1 MLGAQLLNAVLV
13 VAVAV
18 DRRFRQR
25 LVPAAAIRDEGA
37 DARDDRDSEA
47 DNCRRWKRRD
57 DLRTDVEK
65 AISRRAPNADAAVVA
80 AFVSQQTKDADAADN
95 RARHVHV
102 IEALAHR
109 PALQEEATTRAL
121 CRLAREAADTGDV
134 AKGKLYLEALN
145 TLEACRRFGGA
156 LSLFERVCS
165 PADDVSKELR
175 RLYCKG
181 AFGEL
186 RLKRFVFE
194 RVGED
199 PQMAAALDRHER
211 EVLAKVLPPPPPP
224 PRPPSGTRWL
234 WWLCAGAGIAAASS
248 RVFAPRA
255 AAPPPPDLQADAAE
269 EEAELLRQIAEDE
282 KRVDEARRRLES
294 IRKRGR

>member
-1 MLGAQLLNAVLV
+1 MTDYKKWDHLDVSEDEGDDAEDIKRRHAD
-13 VAVAV
+13 AV
-18 DRRFRQR
+18 D
-25 LVPAAAIRDEGA
+25 A
-37 DARDDRDSEA
+37 
-47 DNCRRWKRRD
+47 KRRD

-95 RARHVHV
+95 RGRHVHV
-102 IEALAHR
+102 IEALSHR

-121 CRLAREAADTGDV
+121 CRLAREADDTGDV
-134 AKGKLYLEALN
+134 AKGKIYLEALN

-224 PRPPSGTRWL
+224 RPPSGTRWL

-255 AAPPPPDLQADAAE
+255 AAPPPPDLQAE
-269 EEAELLRQIAEDE
+269 EEAELLRQIAEDQ

-294 IRKRGR
+294 MRQRGR

>member
-1 MLGAQLLNAVLV
+1 MTDYKKWDHLDVSDEDEDDAEDIKRRHAD
-13 VAVAV
+13 AV
-18 DRRFRQR
+18 D
-25 LVPAAAIRDEGA
+25 A
-37 DARDDRDSEA
+37 
-47 DNCRRWKRRD
+47 KRRD

-95 RARHVHV
+95 RGRHVHV

-109 PALQEEATTRAL
+109 RALQEEATTRAL

-134 AKGKLYLEALN
+134 AKGKIYLEALN

-255 AAPPPPDLQADAAE
+255 AAPPPPDLQAE
-269 EEAELLRQIAEDE
+269 EEAELLRQIAEDQ

-294 IRKRGR
+294 MRKRGR

>member
-1 MLGAQLLNAVLV
+1 M
-13 VAVAV
+13 
-18 DRRFRQR
+18 
-25 LVPAAAIRDEGA
+25 
-37 DARDDRDSEA
+37 
-47 DNCRRWKRRD
+47 
-57 DLRTDVEK
+57 EK

-80 AFVSQQTKDADAADN
+80 AFVSQQTKDADALDN

-134 AKGKLYLEALN
+134 AKGKIYLEALN

-224 PRPPSGTRWL
+224 PRPPSPPHPGLQQLATFLEAYGLDRYAARFREEEIL
-234 WWLCAGAGIAAASS
+234 SLRDLTYLDAGDLVDVGLSVAEADTLAAAT
-248 RVFAPRA
+248 R
-255 AAPPPPDLQADAAE
+255 E
-269 EEAELLRQIAEDE
+269 IC
-282 KRVDEARRRLES
+282 
-294 IRKRGR
+294 

>member
-1 MLGAQLLNAVLV
+1 MTDYKKWDHLDVSDDEDGDDAEDIKRRHAD
-13 VAVAV
+13 AV
-18 DRRFRQR
+18 D
-25 LVPAAAIRDEGA
+25 A
-37 DARDDRDSEA
+37 
-47 DNCRRWKRRD
+47 KRRD

-134 AKGKLYLEALN
+134 AKGKIYLEALN

-165 PADDVSKELR
+165 CL
-175 RLYCKG
+175 LYTS
-181 AFGEL
+181 
-186 RLKRFVFE
+186 
-194 RVGED
+194 
-199 PQMAAALDRHER
+199 PS
-211 EVLAKVLPPPPPP
+211 
-224 PRPPSGTRWL
+224 PRDS
-234 WWLCAGAGIAAASS
+234 
-248 RVFAPRA
+248 
-255 AAPPPPDLQADAAE
+255 
-269 EEAELLRQIAEDE
+269 
-282 KRVDEARRRLES
+282 
-294 IRKRGR
+294 

>member
-1 MLGAQLLNAVLV
+1 MAEAR
-13 VAVAV
+13 AET
-18 DRRFRQR
+18 
-25 LVPAAAIRDEGA
+25 AA
-37 DARDDRDSEA
+37 EA
-47 DNCRRWKRRD
+47 LES
-57 DLRTDVEK
+57 LRSSSK
-65 AISRRAPNADAAVVA
+65 
-80 AFVSQQTKDADAADN
+80 QTKDADAADN
-95 RARHVHV
+95 RGRHVHV

-134 AKGKLYLEALN
+134 AKGKIYLEALN

-224 PRPPSGTRWL
+224 RPPSGTRWL
-234 WWLCAGAGIAAASS
+234 WWLCAGAGLAAASS

-255 AAPPPPDLQADAAE
+255 AVPPPPDLQAE
-269 EEAELLRQIAEDE
+269 EEAELLRQIDEDQ

-294 IRKRGR
+294 MRRRGR

>member
-1 MLGAQLLNAVLV
+1 MARIAPGSNPASLKAMTDYKKWDHLDVSDDDGDDAEDIKRRHAD
-13 VAVAV
+13 AV
-18 DRRFRQR
+18 D
-25 LVPAAAIRDEGA
+25 A
-37 DARDDRDSEA
+37 
-47 DNCRRWKRRD
+47 KRRD

-95 RARHVHV
+95 RGRHVHV

-134 AKGKLYLEALN
+134 AKGKIYLEALN

-199 PQMAAALDRHER
+199 PQMAVALDRHER

-255 AAPPPPDLQADAAE
+255 AAPPPPDLQAE
-269 EEAELLRQIAEDE
+269 EEAELLRQIDEDQR
-282 KRVDEARRRLES
+282 RVDEARRRLES
-294 IRKRGR
+294 MRKRGR

>member
-1 MLGAQLLNAVLV
+1 MS
-13 VAVAV
+13 
-18 DRRFRQR
+18 R
-25 LVPAAAIRDEGA
+25 
-37 DARDDRDSEA
+37 
-47 DNCRRWKRRD
+47 KR
-57 DLRTDVEK
+57 
-65 AISRRAPNADAAVVA
+65 SPRRAPNADAAVVA

-95 RARHVHV
+95 RGRHVHV

-234 WWLCAGAGIAAASS
+234 WWLCAGAGLAAASS

-255 AAPPPPDLQADAAE
+255 AAPPPPDLQAE
-269 EEAELLRQIAEDE
+269 EEAELLRQIDEDQ
-282 KRVDEARRRLES
+282 KRADEARRRLDAT
-294 IRKRGR
+294 RKRGR

>member
-1 MLGAQLLNAVLV
+1 MTDYKKWDHLDVSEDEGDDAEDIKRRHAD
-13 VAVAV
+13 AV
-18 DRRFRQR
+18 D
-25 LVPAAAIRDEGA
+25 A
-37 DARDDRDSEA
+37 
-47 DNCRRWKRRD
+47 KRRD

-95 RARHVHV
+95 RGRHVHV

-134 AKGKLYLEALN
+134 AKGKIYLEALN

-199 PQMAAALDRHER
+199 PQMAVALDRHER

-255 AAPPPPDLQADAAE
+255 AVPPPPDLQAE
-269 EEAELLRQIAEDE
+269 EEAELLRQIDEDQR
-282 KRVDEARRRLES
+282 RVDEARRRLEVCGNAGGD
-294 IRKRGR
+294 K